1 MTELSIVPAG
11 AGAGKTHHI
20 QATLTQWVRDG
31 LVRPE
36 RILAVTFT
44 EAAAGELR
52 QRIRAALIADGN
64 LNAALSVDRAYV
76 STIHGLGRGFDCI
89 ADDCAPH
96 RCRLFN
102 YAFSFT

>member
-20 QATLTQWVRDG
+20 QTTLTHWVRDG

-44 EAAAGELR
+44 EAALGA
-52 QRIRAALIADGN
+52 
-64 LNAALSVDRAYV
+64 
-76 STIHGLGRGFDCI
+76 TIEVPTLGGVR
-89 ADDCAPH
+89 
-96 RCRLFN
+96 
-102 YAFSFT
+102 